1 MSIYFTVIFVSAL
14 YYAIGYFINE
24 ENSKYL
30 LSGYNTMSVEER
42 KKFDIENY
50 LIFFKSFFKQQS
62 LISFFIFQISYLIF
76 EGEKALILWSIYI
89 TIAIIYLVVK
99 SQKFNKKPPLT
110 K

>member
-1 MSIYFTVIFVSAL
+1 MSIYFPVIFVSAL
-14 YYAIGYFINE
+14 YYVIGYFINK

-62 LISFFIFQISYLIF
+62 LISFFIFQITYLIF
-76 EGEKALILWSIYI
+76 DGD
-89 TIAIIYLVVK
+89 
-99 SQKFNKKPPLT
+99 
-110 K
+110 